1 MGRTQVWGPA
11 LPAHEGLLCPPP
23 RGAANAG
30 ALTHGGGF
38 NIGVEESN
46 DYVDEDSQV
55 EGNASP
61 ERHSAGEPV
70 HQRHAW
76 RERRQ
81 THISANLVSAG
92 EGSDLPDIQRA
103 QLSAASGPGGTL
115 ASRFLRAIDKS
126 SLLIS

>member
-1 MGRTQVWGPA
+1 MTEGGGSTGKATSFPAYEGP
-11 LPAHEGLLCPPP
+11 LFLPP
-23 RGAANAG
+23 RGAADAG
-30 ALTHGGGF
+30 TLTHGSGF

-61 ERHSAGEPV
+61 ECHSAGEPV

-81 THISANLVSAG
+81 THKSQTTFCQPGKALSSQTSKGLSSVQLAGPEAALVSH
-92 EGSDLPDIQRA
+92 
-103 QLSAASGPGGTL
+103 
-115 ASRFLRAIDKS
+115 FL
-126 SLLIS
+126 